1 MNLMCVTIS
10 VHLTSPY
17 SLLPISFK
25 VIFTIAK
32 IKVYCHRDSLPN
44 FVYINWL
51 KYFFRNWLWKN
62 GMQKQMPRII
72 DWDKY
77 LCFA

>member
-44 FVYINWL
+44 FVYIN
-51 KYFFRNWLWKN
+51 
-62 GMQKQMPRII
+62 
-72 DWDKY
+72 
-77 LCFA
+77 